1 MKIFTKVIEQ
11 KLTRKIFL
19 QLILILI
26 FTLLFDLL
34 IVSIIQG
41 KWRFWFPQWIDPN
54 WELNPYVD
62 YSQSY
67 FVGIIFIIPLFII
80 FDLEF
85 FYRKKVW
92 KRVSLYVLMA
102 IILILVLLWKV
113 GLMIR
118 FDKTREDIAWLL
130 FALFCSIFLILSN
143 IINKKNKL
151 SEFKIFWMIWLF
163 IIGIVLLSLA
173 IVDFILFTASIGFT
187 VDLMIEMIALVPISL
202 FLIIFSSWKILRT
215 K

>member
-1 MKIFTKVIEQ
+1 MKIFKKVIEQ

-85 FYRKKVW
+85 FY
-92 KRVSLYVLMA
+92 
-102 IILILVLLWKV
+102 
-113 GLMIR
+113 
-118 FDKTREDIAWLL
+118 
-130 FALFCSIFLILSN
+130 
-143 IINKKNKL
+143 
-151 SEFKIFWMIWLF
+151 
-163 IIGIVLLSLA
+163 
-173 IVDFILFTASIGFT
+173 
-187 VDLMIEMIALVPISL
+187 
-202 FLIIFSSWKILRT
+202 
-215 K
+215 